1 MAKTIGHAIDVKLS
15 LTAAALGAIT
25 RKDLALAFR
34 RANPATSFD
43 LERAH
48 KWLQGRSKP
57 REMALYEDWSSLL
70 GLGRP
75 GAWIAEC
82 SVEDF
87 LDAVCPKADAERTA
101 MLRRAEAFRGTGHRE
116 RPDGVQELVG
126 EYACYSHAW
135 SPYFAGRL
143 IRGCLSITLPA
154 SSAQPRAAYAEALP
168 HGQLQ
173 TEGPL
178 TLTPHGLQLDLRDPH
193 AGAQLLHVLF
203 GPSPPVSVLG
213 GLMCGTTI
221 LGPERVPSVTR
232 ILMVRLPAGGR
243 GLATHDAYLPAD
255 ASVARDLSGL
265 GLILDD
271 PDEAD
276 RRIARFLT
284 GSLRPGI
291 DQIMAADFRAVV
303 ELLDQAW
310 ITRNGQAAGS

>member
-1 MAKTIGHAIDVKLS
+1 MARTVGHAIDVKLS

-34 RANPATSFD
+34 RVNPSTSFD

-57 REMALYEDWSSLL
+57 REMALYEDWSRLL
-70 GLGRP
+70 GLARP

-82 SVEDF
+82 SVEAF
-87 LDAVCPKADAERTA
+87 LDAVCARSDADRAT
-101 MLRRAEAFRGTGHRE
+101 MLRRADAFRGTSQRD
-116 RPDGVQELVG
+116 RPEGVQELLG

-154 SSAQPRAAYAEALP
+154 SGSQPRAAYVEVLP
-168 HGQLQ
+168 HGQLL
-173 TEGPL
+173 TEGTV
-178 TLTPHGLQLDLRDPH
+178 TLAPHALQLDLRDPQG
-193 AGAQLLHVLF
+193 GAQLLHVLF
-203 GPSPPVSVLG
+203 APSPPVSVLG

-232 ILMVRLPAGGR
+232 ILMVRLPDASPGP
-243 GLATHDAYLPAD
+243 AIPEAYLPAE
-255 ASVARDLSGL
+255 ASVAADLEGL
-265 GLILDD
+265 GLVLDD

-276 RRIARFLT
+276 RRMRQFLT
-284 GSLRPGI
+284 GTLRPGI
-291 DQIMAADFRAVV
+291 DQIMSADFRAVV

-310 ITRNGQAAGS
+310 IMRNGRGSGV